1 MDYRNAHRPTFDEL
15 GPNTPGFSYADLDA
29 DELDYYSTSNPRY
42 GRTESFAPPRPFA
55 PSSEQRGAG
64 RARSASRPGPA
75 SRGPRERRDAASTP
89 RAFAREPLRISDK
102 LKSFACI
109 ALALVILLLMGS
121 GLLRASGQEGPL
133 STLSGSSQA
142 FGRGE
147 SAAEAVG
154 TAQHALDEALAQIK
168 SDESPASTPRDQWAR
183 GTMPHLYQ
191 KDPQWADTPYADS
204 TMGVAGCGPTCLSM
218 AYIYLTGDTSY
229 DPVAMARFATEMG
242 YIDSGATLWLF
253 MSEGARQLGLQ
264 SEELGADPSQIAQAL
279 EAGNPVIAIVGP
291 GDFTNEGHFIV
302 MHGLDAQGD
311 AVVYDPNSPSRS
323 ATPWDIST
331 IVGQALCFWEL
342 SV

>member
-15 GPNTPGFSYADLDA
+15 GPNTPGFSYADLDV

-42 GRTESFAPPRPFA
+42 GRMESFAPPRPFA
-55 PSSEQRGAG
+55 PTSGARGKG
-64 RARSASRPGPA
+64 RERSGGSPRPKPH
-75 SRGPRERRDAASTP
+75 GPREHGGAVSASC
-89 RAFAREPLRISDK
+89 AFAREPLRISDK
-102 LKSFACI
+102 LKSFGCI
-109 ALALVILLLMGS
+109 ALALVVLLLMGG
-121 GLLRASGQEGPL
+121 GLWRASGWEGPFGL
-133 STLSGSSQA
+133 LAESGQA
-142 FGRGE
+142 FDRGG
-147 SAAEAVG
+147 SAEGAVG
-154 TAQHALDEALAQIK
+154 AAQSALDEALARIE

-229 DPVAMARFATEMG
+229 DPVAMARFATETG

-264 SEELGADPSQIAQAL
+264 SEELGADPSRIARAL
-279 EAGNPVIAIVGP
+279 EAGNPVIAIMGP
-291 GDFTNEGHFIV
+291 GDFTSEGHFIV

-311 AVVYDPNSPSRS
+311 AVVYDPNSPARS

-342 SV
+342 TV